1 MELSPTAYVI
11 LGMLAWRRMS
21 GYEIKALVDKST
33 RFFWAASYGQIYP
46 ELRRLAAAGLIEG
59 KASPQGGRR
68 RNVYRL
74 TQAGQRELEAWLGVD
89 AGVFELRDEGLLK
102 LFFADAAGTDAAIR
116 ALDAKRREHERVL
129 ARLEEIEATGKPE
142 GFALHVLRY
151 GIECNRWQAQWC
163 ERTMRELEAEVS
175 SETGRRTGDETSPD
189 ARPERARLVSEQRR
203 TA

>member
-11 LGMLAWRRMS
+11 LGMLAWRPMS

-46 ELRRLAAAGLIEG
+46 ELRRLAEAGLIDG
-59 KASPQGGRR
+59 KASPQGGRQ

-74 TQAGQRELEAWLGVD
+74 TRAGQRELEAWLGVD
-89 AGVFELRDEGLLK
+89 AGVFETRDEGLLK
-102 LFFADAAGTDAAIR
+102 LFFAEAGGTEAAIQ
-116 ALDAKRREHERVL
+116 ALDSKRREHERTF

-163 ERTMRELEAEVS
+163 KRTMRELETEDS
-175 SETGRRTGDETSPD
+175 N
-189 ARPERARLVSEQRR
+189 LRR